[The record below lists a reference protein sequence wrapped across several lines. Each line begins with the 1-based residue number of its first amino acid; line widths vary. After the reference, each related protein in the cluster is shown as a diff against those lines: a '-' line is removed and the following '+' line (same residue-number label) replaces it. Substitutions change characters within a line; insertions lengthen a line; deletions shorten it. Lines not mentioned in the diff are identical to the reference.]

1 MCVSVCASPLH
12 CHISFTHTHTRTHT
26 LVALPNTRARSA
38 CPIAAFVCDRGFAV
52 EGGGSTEASATCQA
66 DGLWSVPVP
75 VCVSQMPLT
84 FTTDPSS
91 LGVNCSSSRSAA
103 DDVREAVTQ
112 WLSSHGGARAQ
123 TQCYI
128 AGNIA
133 WSHDFDVNSADLDQ
147 ACMGGLS
154 VSVTF
159 TASDPCMAS
168 STTTALLRIRGFTT
182 TTTTTST
189 TTSTTTTS
197 TSQPD
202 SDFAASS
209 SSLVELLA
217 PLLVLLFF
225 LLSAAVCANR

>member
-1 MCVSVCASPLH
+1 MCASPLH

-128 AGNIA
+128 AGNMT
-133 WSHDFDVNSADLDQ
+133 WSHDFDVNSVDLDQ

-168 STTTALLRIRGFTT
+168 SSALALLSVVALT

-189 TTSTTTTS
+189 TMPSVAPE
-197 TSQPD
+197 PD
-202 SDFAASS
+202 SSSAS
-209 SSLVELLA
+209 
-217 PLLVLLFF
+217 
-225 LLSAAVCANR
+225 